1 MKRVFLFSALVLG
14 SFLGLKAQNVDVNKP
29 QMSEDVGLE
38 PIRQGNWM
46 VGGSLGS
53 MGYSF
58 EGKSFNININP
69 RAGYFVSDGI
79 VVGLSL
85 QGGFQS
91 FEGDTPNE
99 WRYGVAPFVRY
110 FFPEGSSA
118 TGRFF
123 GQGDIGIAGARGG
136 SDVDFAAGVGLGYA
150 HFITRSVAL
159 EAVVGYNYTKA
170 GTANA
175 TSQNG
180 LGFNLG
186 FQIYLPGQG
195 NR

>member
-29 QMSEDVGLE
+29 QMSESVGMV
-38 PIRQGNWM
+38 PVQKGNWM

-58 EGKSFNININP
+58 EGKSFNVNINP

-79 VVGLSL
+79 AVGLSL
-85 QGGFQS
+85 NGGFQS
-91 FEGDTPNE
+91 VKEGDDIWT
-99 WRYGVAPFVRY
+99 YGVAPFVRY

-123 GQGDIGIAGARGG
+123 GQGEVGIAGANNG
-136 SDVDFAAGVGLGYA
+136 SDVTFAAGVGLGYA

-159 EAVVGYNYTKA
+159 EAVVGYNYSKA
-170 GTANA
+170 NNA
-175 TSQNG
+175 SAQAQNG

-195 NR
+195 NK

>member
-1 MKRVFLFSALVLG
+1 MKRTFLFSALLLFGFFVA
-14 SFLGLKAQNVDVNKP
+14 KAQNIDVNKP
-29 QMSEDVGLE
+29 KMSEDVGLT
-38 PIRQGNWM
+38 PIKKGNWM

-58 EGKSFNININP
+58 EGKSFNINVNP
-69 RAGYFVSDGI
+69 RAGYFVSDGVAI
-79 VVGLSL
+79 GLSL
-85 QGGFQS
+85 NGGYQS
-91 FEGDTPNE
+91 VKDAKDDWT
-99 WRYGVAPFVRY
+99 YGVAPFIRY

-123 GQGDIGIAGARGG
+123 GQGEVGIAGANNG
-136 SDVDFAAGVGLGYA
+136 SDVTLAAGVGLGYA

-159 EAVVGYNYTKA
+159 EAVVGYNYSKA
-170 GTANA
+170 NNASATA
-175 TSQNG
+175 QNG

>member
-1 MKRVFLFSALVLG
+1 MKRLLLFSVILLG
-14 SFLGLKAQNVDVNKP
+14 SFFAVKAQNVDVNKP
-29 QMSEDVGLE
+29 QMSEDVGLD
-38 PIRQGNWM
+38 PIRKGNWM

-58 EGKSFNININP
+58 EGKSFNVNINP

-79 VVGLSL
+79 AIGLSL
-85 QGGFQS
+85 NGGFQS
-91 FEGDTPNE
+91 VKHEKDIWT
-99 WRYGVAPFVRY
+99 YGVAPFVRY
-110 FFPEGSSA
+110 FFPEGSSS

-123 GQGDIGIAGARGG
+123 GQGEVGIAGASRG
-136 SDVDFAAGVGLGYA
+136 SDVTFAAGVGLGYA

-159 EAVVGYNYTKA
+159 EAIVGYNYSKA
-170 GTANA
+170 NNASANA
-175 TSQNG
+175 QNG